1 MPEGFRSEA
10 EKYRKAISLIP
21 CYAKSRAE
29 RATSRTGIIS
39 EAVMPKRSERPDR
52 SVAQGGG
59 ASDFGLTYPSMRS
72 SLFGFTE
79 LILLIGLRLFYRKL
93 SCFTFQRRKVNL
105 GRKSFAFLDL
115 VSNKAKLLSRIL
127 GVRRCNFD
135 FLSLKE
141 IKKVKNFLSKV

>member
-1 MPEGFRSEA
+1 MRSRE
-10 EKYRKAISLIP
+10 
-21 CYAKSRAE
+21 
-29 RATSRTGIIS
+29 
-39 EAVMPKRSERPDR
+39 RSERRAEPELFPKPLCRKGASDPTDR
-52 SVAQGGG
+52 REGGG